1 MLTMAYLA
9 PLDYIVLIIFLMF
22 SAGVGVYHA
31 VRGDRQRSAD
41 QYLLANRS
49 MHPIPVAISVIVS
62 VLSAVTFLGTPAE
75 VYIHGPQYWVVIL
88 NKVIPFCLVVFS
100 FCPLFYRLQ
109 VTSIYEYLDMRFG
122 KAVRYLGVTINFVYL
137 MIYMGIVVYGPALAL
152 NAVTGISLAG
162 SILAVGFVCTFYTTI
177 GGITAVVWTDVFQSV
192 VMLLGFLV
200 ILVASSIQVG
210 GLVNVFEINARDR
223 RDTFLD
229 FRLNPTI
236 RHSFWSVFIGYGF
249 LAGSYVGTNQIIVQ
263 RYMTCRNLKQSQ
275 LAAGIGTIGIGVV
288 EFLAVLCGMSMYA
301 YFAGCDP
308 LTSGKIQ
315 SSDQL
320 MPFIM
325 VELFQKAPGVA
336 GLLISAAFSA
346 SLSTVSSGVNALATM
361 TGQDFIRYFWPD
373 MEDFKFTLILKCV
386 SIFFGLGCICM
397 AFLASVLGEILPLT
411 LSVIGIL
418 NGPLLGVFSLGTYF
432 PRANSKGAICGIVIA
447 MAIGTWLKLGAMAY
461 PPIIDD
467 PPLLIDQC
475 HVDTENVTSIL
486 ATDWMEEFVSDVTP
500 YVTSMAP
507 MTGAMDR
514 TGIARLYGLSHAYYT
529 PLTCFITIIVG
540 ILVSLLTN
548 SNDPPVDPKLISP
561 WVKSFCCCLPKPWRA
576 MLGDVA
582 DDDDGNESK
591 YNYAPVDLKMD
602 ASRYTNEDENQNG
615 DTATV

>member
-1 MLTMAYLA
+1 MAYLA

-109 VTSIYEYLDMRFG
+109 VTSIYEYLDMRF
-122 KAVRYLGVTINFVYL
+122 
-137 MIYMGIVVYGPALAL
+137 ALAL

-200 ILVASSIQVG
+200 TLVASSIQVG

-249 LAGSYVGTNQIIVQ
+249 LVGSYVGTNQIIVQ
-263 RYMTCRNLKQSQ
+263 RYMTCRTLKQSQ

-397 AFLASVLGEILPLT
+397 AFLASVLGEIL
-411 LSVIGIL
+411 
-418 NGPLLGVFSLGTYF
+418 
-432 PRANSKGAICGIVIA
+432 
-447 MAIGTWLKLGAMAY
+447 
-461 PPIIDD
+461 
-467 PPLLIDQC
+467 
-475 HVDTENVTSIL
+475 H
-486 ATDWMEEFVSDVTP
+486 
-500 YVTSMAP
+500 
-507 MTGAMDR
+507 
-514 TGIARLYGLSHAYYT
+514 
-529 PLTCFITIIVG
+529 
-540 ILVSLLTN
+540 
-548 SNDPPVDPKLISP
+548 
-561 WVKSFCCCLPKPWRA
+561 
-576 MLGDVA
+576 
-582 DDDDGNESK
+582 
-591 YNYAPVDLKMD
+591 
-602 ASRYTNEDENQNG
+602 
-615 DTATV
+615 